1 MFKQILTI
9 SDPTPDHFTELKGL
23 LYLLLDKYSSEIIKA
38 YKLKNK
44 FNFSRAPIKNFLIK
58 DAKDYSQNV
67 QNYLSNLCDQSER
80 RIKWQED

>member
-44 FNFSRAPIKNFLIK
+44 FNFSRASVKEN
-58 DAKDYSQNV
+58 SQNV
-67 QNYLSNLCDQSER
+67 ENYLSNPCDQFER

>member
-1 MFKQILTI
+1 VFKQILTI
-9 SDPTPDHFTELKGL
+9 SYPATDHSNELKGL
-23 LYLLLDKYSSEIIKA
+23 LHLLFDKYSSKIIKA